1 VTQFNPLKTGMC
13 SPPSN
18 RMRPSWRLSG
28 GRFPP
33 CRSLAPLDREF
44 GSNVAHRERERTPAQ
59 RCPLTGC
66 QKRGIAMTL
75 FRARQVPKR
84 HAMSRRRHAEGPL
97 PDARRQEH
105 RAAHGGGP
113 RAVAQSWLE
122 ARILLGRGKSRTRR
136 GPGYHARAKGAYSPR
151 SLNGRRSLKGAAGD
165 SSTTRS
171 KHRRARPAPRR
182 ERRRTG

>member
-1 VTQFNPLKTGMC
+1 
-13 SPPSN
+13 
-18 RMRPSWRLSG
+18 
-28 GRFPP
+28 
-33 CRSLAPLDREF
+33 
-44 GSNVAHRERERTPAQ
+44 
-59 RCPLTGC
+59 
-66 QKRGIAMTL
+66 MTL

-165 SSTTRS
+165 SSTTFQTSASATGSATRATTNWLGRACFGLQVTNKRVVLRS
-171 KHRRARPAPRR
+171 CI
-182 ERRRTG
+182 